1 MTEAEMNEKL
11 AKESDATVHWIE
23 ATLVAY
29 AITQFGRTR
38 SSIDDLLVMFT
49 KKDGTI
55 SESRVR
61 SLLGDID
68 DIGDDLRKVAESTI
82 LNTVQRTSDRQIKT
96 VAGVLSAFGD
106 DLNTS
111 AIAKETLRY
120 VRAGA
125 FSNDIPLS
133 SRVWGTS
140 GVIIDNIRTQLRQGI
155 VQGES
160 VSSLMKRV
168 RSVYDAEAW
177 QIRRLVTTEANVA
190 QRKVTGESALRSN
203 VVKGVKITD
212 HPGHR
217 NHEKHRCYALAHR
230 DPYGMGMG
238 VYLPTDSEIYSP
250 HPQCTSTLTYVL
262 KDEVRRGA

>member
-1 MTEAEMNEKL
+1 MNEKL

-29 AITQFGRTR
+29 AITQFGSTR
-38 SSIDDLLVMFT
+38 SSIDDLLVKFA

-68 DIGDDLRKVAESTI
+68 DLGDDLRKVAESTI
-82 LNTVQRTSDRQIKT
+82 LNTVQRTSDRQVKT

-111 AIAKETLRY
+111 AIVKETLRY
-120 VRAGA
+120 VKAGA
-125 FSNDIPLS
+125 FSNDTPLS
-133 SRVWGTS
+133 SRVWRTS
-140 GVIIDNIRTQLRQGI
+140 GEINDNIRTQLRAGI

-168 RSVYDAEAW
+168 RGVYEAEAW
-177 QIRRLVTTEANVA
+177 QIKRLVTTEANVA
-190 QRKVTGESALRSN
+190 HRKVTQDSALRSN
-203 VVKGVKITD
+203 VVAGIKITD
-212 HPGHR
+212 HPGHA
-217 NHEKHRCYALAHR
+217 NHSKHKCYELAR
-230 DPYGMGMG
+230 ADKYGMGAG
-238 VYLPTDSEIYSP
+238 IYVPSDTSILSP
-250 HPQCTSTLTYVL
+250 HPQCSATFTYVL
-262 KDEVRRGA
+262 KDEVAQSA